1 MLIFCKIICN
11 NIPNNVIL
19 NWNIPHITKKK
30 LKHTSHNLF
39 HWSFM
44 AIISQISSYD
54 EFALCR
60 DGKERE
66 KDHGGCGWEPREHA
80 CTLLVHHQSY
90 FRNQQ
95 ACSAL
100 CQATFCFLLLGCRR
114 FVIFTFLII
123 ISAFCTNLYNSNYLF
138 YQGLIILGDV
148 YGKGYLF
155 I

>member
-1 MLIFCKIICN
+1 MRSDAASFYIFQPYLLPLSIYYYSK
-11 NIPNNVIL
+11 P
-19 NWNIPHITKKK
+19 
-30 LKHTSHNLF
+30 
-39 HWSFM
+39 
-44 AIISQISSYD
+44 IISQISSYD

-66 KDHGGCGWEPREHA
+66 KDHGGCGWEPREHV
-80 CTLLVHHQSY
+80 CTLLLHHQSHLP
-90 FRNQQ
+90 NQQ
-95 ACSAL
+95 ASFAL

-148 YGKGYLF
+148 YGKGYNFILNFMGYTLF
-155 I
+155 ILLR